1 MIVSSWKGNHGGKKH
16 YKLGLLVIT
25 VIKKNVGLNCIDN
38 LLIQHIIKQTRH
50 EYEWSVGIHD
60 PCGTDIKGD

>member
-16 YKLGLLVIT
+16 YKLELLVIT

-38 LLIQHIIKQTRH
+38 LLIKQIRKPARH
-50 EYEWSVGIHD
+50 ECGVGIHD
-60 PCGTDIKGD
+60 HCEKDIKGD